1 MKVSELMA
9 KQGNVDIELDV
20 VEISEPREFSKFG
33 KTGRVASATA
43 KDESGEVKLSLWN
56 EQVDQIKAGDRVAIK
71 NGYVNEWQGEKQLST
86 GRFGTL
92 EVLKPSA
99 EKLVEEAAEPAT
111 PETKAEEKTTEEP
124 AADNGEISEEDV
136 K

>member
-33 KTGRVASATA
+33 KTGKVASATA

-56 EQVDQIKAGDRVAIK
+56 EQVDQIKAGYRVAIK

-99 EKLVEEAAEPAT
+99 EKLVEEAAEPAAA
-111 PETKAEEKTTEEP
+111 PEEP
-124 AADNGEISEEDV
+124 AKEEAPADNGEISEEDV